1 MAFSQ
6 AGISGVAVQAD
17 GPDLL
22 ISWSATAPPGTI
34 FQVYVDRRLN
44 WYGAS
49 RRCHAPIPAG
59 ASGRNVWVDVA
70 TVGAGEAP
78 ADFSSLLASI
88 GSGGGRV
95 ELTWLG
101 GTYLDPSGAGDLR
114 GFRIYRSPTPGAAVD
129 LSRPIDE
136 VPAYPSGRVTDG
148 FGLGGFGLGGF
159 GLAASPYVWTTVGLP
174 GGAWRFAVVPFDL
187 AGDNRGSGQTVAVTV
202 PAAPRP
208 PASFPGGGRLASSY
222 SGPDARQVNL
232 RWSAS
237 PSSNP

>member
-101 GTYLDPSGAGDLR
+101 GTYLDPSGSSDIR
-114 GFRIYRSPTPGAAVD
+114 GFRIYRSPTPGAPVD
-129 LSRPIDE
+129 LSAPIDE
-136 VPAYPSGRVTDG
+136 ASRLFAAIEQGADIAIGSRWLATSRQTHRQPLYRQVFGRV
-148 FGLGGFGLGGF
+148 LM
-159 GLAASPYVWTTVGLP
+159 V
-174 GGAWRFAVVPFDL
+174 FANAMNSTNCMMPTGVLENCV
-187 AGDNRGSGQTVAVTV
+187 SG
-202 PAAPRP
+202 
-208 PASFPGGGRLASSY
+208 
-222 SGPDARQVNL
+222 
-232 RWSAS
+232 SAS
-237 PSSNP
+237 IWAIRHWRGASRSLWSLRRRCC